1 LRRRAFLLRWPD
13 RLRSELLD
21 PDRFPMVPDLLCW
34 LGDLLI
40 GGMEE
45 LALHIPHLLSHLE
58 NQNIKKSSLE
68 KESKT

>member
-21 PDRFPMVPDLLCW
+21 PDRFPMVQRSSLLV
-34 LGDLLI
+34 GDLLI
-40 GGMEE
+40 GEMEE